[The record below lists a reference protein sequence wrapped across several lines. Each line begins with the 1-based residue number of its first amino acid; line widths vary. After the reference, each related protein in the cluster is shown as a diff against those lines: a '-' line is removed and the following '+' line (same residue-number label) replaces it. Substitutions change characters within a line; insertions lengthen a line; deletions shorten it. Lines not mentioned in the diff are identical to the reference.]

1 MSTIVAPSILAA
13 DFANLGRDVKVID
26 SSLAEWVHIDVMD
39 GSFVPNISF
48 GFPVISSVRTETQKV
63 FDVHLMIDNPDLY
76 VKRFRD
82 AGADRITIHAEATRH
97 LDRSL
102 AAIRELGIPNG
113 VALNPHTPVSS
124 IKHVLPYTD
133 LVLIMSVNPG
143 FGGQSF
149 IPYSIDK
156 VAELRAEIDR
166 LGLAT
171 LIEIDGGVNAET
183 GSQLVEAGA
192 DVLVAGSYVF
202 KHESPSEAI
211 RSLHVLD
218 RENPPQLV

>member
-13 DFANLGRDVKVID
+13 DFANLGRDVRLID

-48 GFPVISSVRTETQKV
+48 GFPVISAVRAETKKV
-63 FDVHLMIDNPDLY
+63 FDVHLMIDNPDQY
-76 VKRFRD
+76 VSRFRD

-124 IKHVLPYTD
+124 IKHVLPKTD

-149 IPYSIDK
+149 IPYAVDK

-166 LGLAT
+166 LGLDT

-183 GSQLVEAGA
+183 GRQLVEAGA
-192 DVLVAGSYVF
+192 DVLVAGSYVY
-202 KHESPSEAI
+202 KHPSPEEAI

-218 RENPPQLV
+218 RKNPTKLV

>member
-13 DFANLGRDVKVID
+13 DFAKLGDDMKMID
-26 SSLAEWVHIDVMD
+26 SSSADWVHIDVMD

-48 GFPVISSVRTETQKV
+48 GFPVISAIRTYTDKV
-63 FDVHLMIDNPDLY
+63 FDVHLMIDHPDQY
-76 VKRFRD
+76 VSRFKE

-113 VALNPHTPVSS
+113 VALNPHTPVSA
-124 IKHVLPYTD
+124 IKHVLAHVD

-143 FGGQSF
+143 YGGQSF
-149 IPYSIDK
+149 IPYAIDK
-156 VAELRAEIDR
+156 VAEVKHEIER
-166 LGLAT
+166 MGLST

-183 GSQLVEAGA
+183 GKKLVDAGA

-202 KHESPSEAI
+202 GHAQPHKAI
-211 RSLHVLD
+211 EQLHHLERSGSS
-218 RENPPQLV
+218 